1 MIKKIISSRSNKEF
15 LFLKKIINSDK
26 FRYEQKMYWI
36 EGEKNIKTF
45 CRVGNKNLIKKI
57 ILTEETRP
65 NIQEKFLSGINADI
79 LVLAKDLY
87 DEISLISTQFKVGML
102 VSLEKLENTQVPTT
116 SGNVIYLHNI
126 QDPGNL
132 GTILRTC
139 SAFNFTQIWI
149 SKRSVDPWSPK
160 VIRSSAGYH
169 CLLKI
174 VIFENF
180 DDVFK
185 MSCKYKLQTFLIDT
199 NKEGSSL
206 LTANLEGKNNLFL
219 FGTEGKGFP
228 VELKETYQFNDTLSI
243 PQNSMVDS
251 LNLAV
256 AVSICLY
263 EAFRQNQVS

>member
-1 MIKKIISSRSNKEF
+1 MIEKMISSRSNKEF
-15 LFLKKIINSDK
+15 LFLKKIISSDK
-26 FRYEQKMYWI
+26 FRHEQKIYWI

-45 CRVGNKNLIKKI
+45 CRVGNKSLIRKI
-57 ILTEETRP
+57 IVTEEIRSTT
-65 NIQEKFLSGINADI
+65 QGKFLSGINADI

-87 DEISLISTQFKVGML
+87 DEISLISTQFKVGLL
-102 VSLEKLENTQVPTT
+102 VALEKLKNTQVLRAP
-116 SGNVIYLHNI
+116 GNVVYLHNI

-160 VIRSSAGYH
+160 VIRASAGYH

-199 NKEGSSL
+199 NKYCYYHYL
-206 LTANLEGKNNLFL
+206 
-219 FGTEGKGFP
+219 
-228 VELKETYQFNDTLSI
+228 
-243 PQNSMVDS
+243 
-251 LNLAV
+251 
-256 AVSICLY
+256 
-263 EAFRQNQVS
+263 

>member
-1 MIKKIISSRSNKEF
+1 MIEKKISSRSNKEF
-15 LFLKKIINSDK
+15 LFLKKIISSDK

-45 CRVGNKNLIKKI
+45 CRVGNKNLIQKI
-57 ILTEETRP
+57 IVTEETRYI
-65 NIQEKFLSGINADI
+65 IQEKFLSGINADI

-87 DEISLISTQFKVGML
+87 DEISLISTCFKVGTL
-102 VSLEKLENTQVPTT
+102 VTLEKLENIQVSPTP
-116 SGNVIYLHNI
+116 SNVIYLHNI

-139 SAFNFTQIWI
+139 SSFNFTQIWI

-263 EAFRQNQVS
+263 ESFRQNQ